1 MGVDHGLSGRFNERK
16 RIQRKNRLKKM
27 FAISQEAAA
36 ATALNGAAATALG
49 SGKLKLGSG

>member
-36 ATALNGAAATALG
+36 ANVV
-49 SGKLKLGSG
+49 SGGELKLGTALPPYYFTN